1 MNHEDYSHMQKE
13 FKVATWL
20 LCLVCVT
27 ALFIG
32 LFFSCKSME
41 NICDDGIKRIS
52 GEVVYA
58 IPSARNTRTVTIQ
71 TDTGYV
77 KIYRVPMEQP
87 LVNIPVCK
95 AHGKWYWVMP

>member
-1 MNHEDYSHMQKE
+1 MNHTDYDHMKRE
-13 FKVATWL
+13 FKIASWL
-20 LCLVCVT
+20 LGLSFIA

-32 LFFSCKSME
+32 LFFSCTSMQ
-41 NICDDGIKRIS
+41 NICDDGIKRIN
-52 GEVVYA
+52 GEVIYA
-58 IPSARNTRTVTIQ
+58 VPTPNNKRTVTIK

-95 AHGKWYWVMP
+95 AHGRWYWVMP

>member
-1 MNHEDYSHMQKE
+1 MNHADYDHMKRE
-13 FKVATWL
+13 FTIASWL
-20 LCLVCVT
+20 LGLSFIA
-27 ALFIG
+27 ALCIG
-32 LFFSCKSME
+32 LFFSCTSMK
-41 NICDDGIKRIS
+41 NICDDGTKRIS

-58 IPSARNTRTVTIQ
+58 IPSSRNTRTVTIQ

-95 AHGKWYWVMP
+95 AHGKWFWVMP

>member
-1 MNHEDYSHMQKE
+1 MNHADYDHMKKD
-13 FKVATWL
+13 FKFANYFL
-20 LCLVCVT
+20 G
-27 ALFIG
+27 AIFIVF
-32 LFFSCKSME
+32 LIVSFAISCKSLE

-77 KIYRVPMEQP
+77 KIYRVPLEQP

>member
-1 MNHEDYSHMQKE
+1 MNHEDYDHMKKE
-13 FKVATWL
+13 FRIASYGLGIFFVLAII
-20 LCLVCVT
+20 
-27 ALFIG
+27 IG
-32 LFFSCKSME
+32 TVFSCRSTE
-41 NICDDGIKRIS
+41 NICKTNVRIS